1 MSGLDRCAV
10 ARQGFRTDQAGI
22 REDDGMRMTMMMAAG
37 LCLAAGMTLAD
48 PVLGVWQTEVDDGAY
63 AHVTMAPCGPA
74 ICGTLSR
81 SFNAAGEYK
90 AATLGRQL
98 VWDMQPNGK
107 GGYTNGK
114 IWQPSTDKTYRSK
127 MTLEGNRL
135 NVSGCV
141 GPICKTQTWAR
152 VQ

>member
-1 MSGLDRCAV
+1 
-10 ARQGFRTDQAGI
+10 
-22 REDDGMRMTMMMAAG
+22 MRKVMMMAAG
-37 LCLAAGMTLAD
+37 LCLAAGAALAD

-81 SFNAAGEYK
+81 SFNATGEYK

-107 GGYTNGK
+107 GGYANGK

-141 GPICKTQTWAR
+141 GPICRSQTWAR

>member
-1 MSGLDRCAV
+1 
-10 ARQGFRTDQAGI
+10 
-22 REDDGMRMTMMMAAG
+22 MRKVMVMAAG
-37 LCLAAGMTLAD
+37 LCMAAGVALAD

-63 AHVTMAPCGPA
+63 AHVTMAPCGTA

-81 SFNAAGEYK
+81 SFNVTGEYK

-107 GGYTNGK
+107 GGYANGK

-127 MTLEGNRL
+127 MALDGNRL

-141 GPICKTQTWAR
+141 GPICKTQTWMP
-152 VQ
+152 VN

>member
-1 MSGLDRCAV
+1 MRGMI
-10 ARQGFRTDQAGI
+10 FAGVVLA
-22 REDDGMRMTMMMAAG
+22 MTAG
-37 LCLAAGMTLAD
+37 GALAD

-107 GGYTNGK
+107 GGYVNGK